1 GRMTNLV
8 AVMPIFEQ
16 SMQLLDTDS
25 IFQGTGT
32 IKVLTRG
39 FFCEQKVKKC
49 TNSFTLFSKEA
60 VVLRDNPINE
70 KM

>member
-1 GRMTNLV
+1 
-8 AVMPIFEQ
+8 
-16 SMQLLDTDS
+16 MQLLDTDS